1 MIRKSGYSKSMFI
14 EVSGVKIIGSGSAVS
29 EHEITNKSLYPE
41 TAAWVESKLG
51 ILERRLLTVDENLID
66 LVVEASHRAM
76 KNSKI
81 QAANLDAI
89 IVATSTPDYIN
100 PSMAS
105 LLHGRIG
112 ASAACASY
120 DIQAVCAGFVYALA
134 NVAALIAAKAGTHF
148 LIVGADQFSKITD
161 FQDRNCVFFGDGAGA
176 LVIKATEGNSQ
187 LTIEINT
194 EGAGWN
200 AFHTP
205 ARKPK
210 FQMNSNEVSKNAK
223 TKLPASIRS
232 VCTRAGISVS
242 DIDLFVTHQP
252 SKPVLDAL
260 ENELMLESGK
270 LLRNIAYRGNTAGAT
285 IPLLFDEAKVIS
297 RMTSGQNLCFAAIGS
312 GWVWGS
318 AILKWE

>member
-1 MIRKSGYSKSMFI
+1 MFI
-14 EVSGVKIIGSGSAVS
+14 EVSGVKILGSGSALSKHVS
-29 EHEITNKSLYPE
+29 TNESLYPQ
-41 TAAWVESKLG
+41 TATWVESKLG
-51 ILERRLLTVDENLID
+51 ILERRLLRKDEELID
-66 LVVEASHRAM
+66 LVVEASHGAL
-76 KNSKI
+76 NSAKVS
-81 QAANLDAI
+81 AANLDAI
-89 IVATSTPDYIN
+89 IVATSTPDYVN

-112 ASAACASY
+112 ASVACASY

-176 LVIKATEGNSQ
+176 LVIKATQGKSK
-187 LTIEINT
+187 LTIEVNT
-194 EGAGWN
+194 EGAGWR

-205 ARKPK
+205 ASKPK
-210 FQMNSNEVSKNAK
+210 FQMNSNEVSKNANA
-223 TKLPASIRS
+223 KLPESIRS

-252 SKPVLDAL
+252 SKPVLDSL
-260 ENELMLESGK
+260 ENELKLESGK

-285 IPLLFDEAKVIS
+285 IPLLFHEAKVMS

-318 AILKWE
+318 AVLKWE